1 MNFRILKILI
11 LLLLVS
17 GLTAFS
23 IIKNGD
29 RNINFDRINYMDSDL
44 KFISVKSVNK
54 LLKQTDSNSSA
65 LLKRNLNLK
74 KIEEIINDNAFID
87 FAEVS
92 MNLLGE
98 LEIKIVERKPVFR
111 VLNGEYYIDKNGDK
125 MPLSN
130 LFSERIPLII
140 GSVNL
145 SDYLSLGSLGSFLKN
160 DDFLNTHITGLE
172 VIDNNLLFH
181 VRNFSYVIKM
191 KGFNQYKIRLKNYK
205 VFYKSVLND
214 SILKDISSINLN
226 FNSQV
231 IVEKK

>member
-11 LLLLVS
+11 MLFLVT

-29 RNINFDRINYMDSDL
+29 RNININKINYMDSDPI
-44 KFISVKSVNK
+44 FISVESVNN
-54 LLKQTDSNSSA
+54 LLKQSDSNSST
-65 LLKRNLNLK
+65 LLKSNLNLR
-74 KIEEIINDNAFID
+74 KIEELINDNAFID

-92 MNLLGE
+92 MDLVGE
-98 LEIKIVERKPVFR
+98 IGVKIIEKKPVFR
-111 VLNGEYYIDKNGDK
+111 VLNGEYYIDTNGRK

-140 GSVNL
+140 SDVNS
-145 SDYLSLGSLGSFLKN
+145 SDYVSLGSLGSFLIN
-160 DDFLNTHITGLE
+160 DDFLNAHITGLE
-172 VIDNNLLFH
+172 IIDNNLFFH
-181 VRNFSYVIKM
+181 VRNFSYVITM
-191 KGFNQYKIRLKNYK
+191 KGFNQYKIRLNNYK
-205 VFYKSVLND
+205 VFYRSVINDSVLRD
-214 SILKDISSINLN
+214 LSSINLN